1 MAFAIGWLRYRPR
14 YGDRDCESRGA
25 VDPSAALLI
34 WPSNPFRLWPV
45 SVLVRWAVVRSATF
59 HGPLMMIEILIT
71 RLELKAA
78 PKQYEIE
85 LGRQTDAPL
94 EGFFLEWTPMHAR
107 AHRLNPN
114 SRRPI
119 LRSNLSLFF
128 TFTTFDVGRNDQLT
142 TNQHKTLPPTHRLD
156 PPNTPPYNLIH

>member
-78 PKQYEIE
+78 PKQYEIGV
-85 LGRQTDAPL
+85 GRQTDTPL

-107 AHRLNPN
+107 AHDLNLMFPTQEDLFLGRICHSFSHLPRLTSEGTIN
-114 SRRPI
+114 
-119 LRSNLSLFF
+119 
-128 TFTTFDVGRNDQLT
+128 
-142 TNQHKTLPPTHRLD
+142 
-156 PPNTPPYNLIH
+156 